1 MNMHSNKNKETCYHC
16 GEDCIDE
23 VIKNEEEKS
32 FCCNGCHMVYELLQE
47 NDLTAYYK
55 FNNQPG
61 VKQKG
66 KSQKEKL
73 AYLDDETI
81 VKKLIDFSDGK
92 ISRLSFYLPQIHC
105 SSCIWLL
112 EKLPSISEG
121 IVEAKVNF
129 LKKEVY
135 LTFLDEKLSLRNVV
149 ELLINLGYEP
159 LINLEDLEKNKKV
172 KAKKELEKSFF
183 IKLGIV
189 GFCFGNI
196 MMLSFPE
203 YLGITVE
210 DEYFIKIFGY
220 LNLVLSIPV
229 FFFGARDYLTSAWHA
244 LRHGGVNIDVPISL
258 GILALFLR
266 SVYEIL
272 SDTGAGYLDSLGAL
286 IFLLLIGKWFQ
297 QKTFDNISFER
308 DYKSYFPIAIT
319 RIVEGIKENIPLSKL
334 QINDIL
340 QIRNGELIP
349 ADAILLKGEGRI
361 DYSFVTGESVPIR
374 KISGDLLYAGGK
386 QTGGVIEI
394 ETTKEVS
401 QSYLTRLWN
410 EQTFQE
416 EKIKELLQSK
426 TNLLSKWFT
435 IAILLIAT
443 IAGIYWWSIDGATH
457 AVNTFTAVLIIAC
470 PCALAL
476 NAPFALGNAMR
487 IMARFGLYTKDTIA
501 VEKMAAVDHIV
512 FDKTGTIT
520 SAKEQSITYEGKELT
535 EDQLQLVY
543 AVTSQSTHP
552 VSSRIAQ
559 YLKQLDQR
567 LKVSNFEEVQG
578 NGIQGEVNGQTI
590 KLGKASFVNAE
601 KLGDKTFQTVSY
613 VNIDGIVYGKFLLA
627 QSLREGV
634 DSLLS
639 VLYEKGYKISL
650 LSGDNSS
657 EKEKLSKSF
666 PQGTE
671 MHFDQSPK
679 DKMNFI
685 KKSQTKGEIV
695 LMIGDGLNDAGALK
709 QSDVGIAVAE
719 DAHQFSPA
727 CDAILAAKKVNH
739 FNRYLSFSKKAM
751 MMVYLGFVVSL
762 LYNLL
767 GLSYAVQGNLSPL
780 IAAILMPLSSI
791 SVVLLGTIGTTWFG
805 KIFLKKGN

>member
-1 MNMHSNKNKETCYHC
+1 MNMHSNENIETCYHC
-16 GEDCIDE
+16 GEDCTDE
-23 VIKNEEEKS
+23 IIKNEEGKS
-32 FCCNGCHMVYELLQE
+32 FCCNGCHMVYDLLQE
-47 NDLTAYYK
+47 NNLSDYYRL
-55 FNNQPG
+55 NNQPG

-66 KSQKEKL
+66 KSQREKL

-81 VKKLIDFSDGK
+81 IKKLIDFSDGR
-92 ISRLSFYLPQIHC
+92 IARLSFYLPQIHC

-112 EKLPSISEG
+112 EKLPELSEG
-121 IVEAKVNF
+121 IAESKVNF
-129 LKKEVY
+129 LKREIYV
-135 LTFLDEKLSLRNVV
+135 TFLEEKLSLRDVV

-159 LINLEDLEKNKKV
+159 LINLEDLEKNKKN
-172 KAKKELEKSFF
+172 KAKKAQEKSFY

-210 DEYFIKIFGY
+210 DQHFIELFGY

-229 FFFGARDYLTSAWHA
+229 FFYGARDYLTSAWHA

-258 GILALFLR
+258 GIFALFLR
-266 SVYEIL
+266 SAYEIL

-319 RIVEGIKENIPLSKL
+319 RIVNGINENIPLSKL
-334 QINDIL
+334 EVHDTL
-340 QIRNGELIP
+340 QIKNGELIP
-349 ADAILLKGEGRI
+349 ADSILKKGEGRI

-374 KISGDLLYAGGK
+374 KVSGDLLYAGGK

-416 EKIKELLQSK
+416 EAIKDLLQSK
-426 TNLLSKWFT
+426 TNVLSKWFT
-435 IAILLIAT
+435 IAILIIAS
-443 IAGIYWWSIDGATH
+443 IAGAYWWSVDGANH

-501 VEKMAAVDHIV
+501 VEKMAAVNHIV

-520 SAKEQSITYEGKELT
+520 SAKEQSISFEGEELS
-535 EDQLQLVY
+535 EEQLQLVY

-559 YLKQLDQR
+559 HLKQLDKK
-567 LKVSNFEEVQG
+567 LKVENFEEVQG
-578 NGIQGEVNGQTI
+578 NGIQGEVNGHAV
-590 KLGKASFVNAE
+590 KLGKASFVNAD
-601 KLGDKTFQTVSY
+601 KAGKKTFQTVSY
-613 VNIDGIVYGKFLLA
+613 VNIDGKVYGKFLLA
-627 QSLREGV
+627 QSLRDGV
-634 DSLLS
+634 DTLLS
-639 VLYEKGYKISL
+639 YLHDRGYKISL

-666 PQGTE
+666 PEGTE

-679 DKMNFI
+679 DKMDFI
-685 KKSQTKGEIV
+685 KKSQGAGETV

-727 CDAILAAKKVNH
+727 CDAILAAQKVNQL
-739 FNRYLSFSKKAM
+739 NRYLSFSKKAM
-751 MMVYLGFVVSL
+751 VMVYLGFVVSL
-762 LYNLL
+762 LYNVL

-805 KIFLKKGN
+805 KVFLKK

>member
-1 MNMHSNKNKETCYHC
+1 MHSDKNIETCYHC
-16 GEDCIDE
+16 GEDCVDE
-23 VIKNEEEKS
+23 IIKNEEEKS

-47 NDLTAYYK
+47 NDLTDYYRL
-55 FNNQPG
+55 NNQPG

-81 VKKLIDFSDGK
+81 IRKLIDFSDGK
-92 ISRLSFYLPQIHC
+92 ISRLSFYLPQVHC

-112 EKLPSISEG
+112 EKLPALSEG
-121 IVEAKVNF
+121 VIESKVNF
-129 LKKEVY
+129 LKKEIY
-135 LTFLDEKLSLRNVV
+135 ITFLDDKLTLREVV

-159 LINLEDLEKNKKV
+159 LINLEDLEKNKKQ
-172 KAKKELEKSFF
+172 KAKRAQEKSFF
-183 IKLGIV
+183 IKLGVV

-210 DEYFIKIFGY
+210 DRNFIEIFGY

-266 SVYEIL
+266 SAYEIL
-272 SDTGAGYLDSLGAL
+272 TETGAGYLDSLGAL

-319 RIVEGIKENIPLSKL
+319 RIVNGIKENIPLSKL
-334 QINDIL
+334 EINNTL
-340 QIRNGELIP
+340 QIKNGELIP
-349 ADAILLKGEGRI
+349 ADAILKKGEGRI

-374 KISGDLLYAGGK
+374 RTSGDTLFAGGK

-416 EKIKELLQSK
+416 EKIKDLLQSK
-426 TNLLSKWFT
+426 TNVISKWFT
-435 IAILLIAT
+435 IIILA
-443 IAGIYWWSIDGATH
+443 IAGIAGVYWWNIDGATH

-476 NAPFALGNAMR
+476 NAPFALGNVMR

-501 VEKMAAVDHIV
+501 VEKMAAVNHIV

-520 SAKEQSITYEGKELT
+520 SAKEQTITFEGRELS
-535 EDQLQLVY
+535 EEQLSLIY

-552 VSSRIAQ
+552 VSSRIAHH
-559 YLKQLDQR
+559 LKNLER
-567 LKVSNFEEVQG
+567 KLAVKNFEEVQG
-578 NGIQGEVNGQTI
+578 AGIYGEVNNNSI
-590 KLGKASFVNAE
+590 KLGKASFVGLDSNTS
-601 KLGDKTFQTVSY
+601 KTFQTVSY
-613 VNIDGIVYGKFLLA
+613 VSINGEVVGQFLLA
-627 QSLREGV
+627 QTLRNGV
-634 DSLLS
+634 DSLLNNLS
-639 VLYEKGYKISL
+639 NKEYKISL
-650 LSGDNSS
+650 LSGDNDS
-657 EKEKLSKSF
+657 EKKKLQETF
-666 PQGTE
+666 PGNTVMLFE
-671 MHFDQSPK
+671 QSPK
-679 DKMNFI
+679 DKMDYI
-685 KKSQTKGEIV
+685 KKSQEKGEVV

-727 CDAILAAKKVNH
+727 CDAILAAQKVEQL
-739 FNRYLSFSKKAM
+739 NRYLSFSKNAM
-751 MMVYLGFVVSL
+751 KMVYLGFVISF
-762 LYNLL
+762 LYNIL
-767 GLSYAVQGNLSPL
+767 GLSFAVQGNLSPL

-791 SVVLLGTIGTTWFG
+791 SVVLMGTIGTTWFG
-805 KIFLKKGN
+805 KVFIKK